1 MLRYD
6 RGTKFLEDS
15 FMSLLGISLRKQ
27 LKGRAS
33 LSVLLP
39 LMLVIAVAPAQA
51 RKKRKPQ
58 QESLSEYLQQV
69 NQETGSPY
77 HPTAGSLWNPDV
89 SFGKLSRDD
98 KALNVGDL
106 VTIDVVELTTSSA
119 TGTAKTQRTFSA
131 NSGISQFLGPIGP
144 RSGLQNLFA
153 PNSQEALSGQAQT
166 ATSYQLNTSLTGRV
180 VATLPNGYLVVEGH
194 RRINNG
200 NQSQLVTLRGVV
212 RPDDVSTDNVIL
224 SSQMSNLELEVNGKG
239 IINEGTR
246 EPNVII
252 RTLLHI
258 LNF

>member
-1 MLRYD
+1 MHLS
-6 RGTKFLEDS
+6 EH
-15 FMSLLGISLRKQ
+15 SLRVQ
-27 LKGRAS
+27 IGNRAYRS
-33 LSVLLP
+33 LLLP
-39 LMLVIAVAPAQA
+39 LVLAIAVAPAKA
-51 RKKRKPQ
+51 RKKHKSQ
-58 QESLSEYLQQV
+58 QELLSQYLQQV
-69 NQETGSPY
+69 SQEIATPY
-77 HPTAGSLWNPDV
+77 HPTSGSLWNPGI
-89 SFGKLSRDD
+89 SFAKLSRDD

-119 TGTAKTQRTFSA
+119 TGTAKTQRSFAA

-144 RSGLQNLFA
+144 RSGIQNLFA

-194 RRINNG
+194 RRVNNG